1 MLIVIRSLETWQAH
15 QQIESFSQS
24 KPMICDKACGVEDP
38 AVNMGNKAISVATFT
53 YTAHGN
59 TRFIDA
65 SIFECLNMI
74 TDEDGWNRLLA
85 EESKSRRKKQILQ
98 KTRK

>member
-1 MLIVIRSLETWQAH
+1 
-15 QQIESFSQS
+15 
-24 KPMICDKACGVEDP
+24 
-38 AVNMGNKAISVATFT
+38 MGIKAISVATFT
-53 YTAHGN
+53 YTADRN

-65 SIFECLNMI
+65 SILECLNMI
-74 TDEDGWNRLLA
+74 TDDDGSNRLLA